1 MRGGWDSTHAG
12 AESRKQKAEGR
23 RQEAGGRRHVF
34 WLLAREIR
42 ALFATNPEDP
52 FQDHSKMAK
61 QLHSLFPFAL
71 VMSGA
76 LAFAQSNAPALPNT
90 GQDLTP
96 LGTFVPLN
104 PRIEDQPEWTAT
116 HAVSSVVNPTGN

>member
-1 MRGGWDSTHAG
+1 MGSWLNYCLDARRLGFDSDGG
-12 AESRKQKAEGR
+12 RV
-23 RQEAGGRRHVF
+23 AGGRRQAAGKKT
-34 WLLAREIR
+34 WILLARENR
-42 ALFATNPEDP
+42 SLFATSWEDP

-61 QLHSLFPFAL
+61 QLHALFPFAL

-96 LGTFVPLN
+96 FGTFVPMN
-104 PRIEDQPEWTAT
+104 PGIEDLPNGRLRTR
-116 HAVSSVVNPTGN
+116 